1 MFEKGITMIGSLS
14 MSIKQKIVV
23 GMTFAVLASTSL
35 VGFIAQNQSRDLL
48 EHRLVDIELPSMLDL
63 IGVQVGNE
71 VSQMLSAAEQLA
83 SNQFIH
89 QAIESTAREPETESV
104 LVKQLNVVRDQYGL
118 NDASVAN
125 RNTAYYW
132 NQGGFLR
139 ELNHQQDGWFF
150 GFTQSGQQTSV
161 SIFQEANG
169 DVKMFANYQQLNGL
183 AMSGLSK
190 SLNDMVALLNGFQI
204 EQTGFVYLVDASGK
218 VQIHKQANKRK
229 ASLSGLYGPN
239 ASSLLNKTDFN
250 MITTSENGVDLFV
263 ATKYIPS
270 MDWFVVAQVPVDE
283 VFAEL
288 NESAQKMFL
297 TTIAVAAAFI
307 FLGLFLASSITK
319 PIQVISERFR
329 ELGEGDGDL
338 SQRID
343 IQGNDELAKLSH
355 GFNGFIEKIH
365 ESVKEVAET
374 SRALQVAAQGVAE
387 KSHSTHDNSQNQ
399 RDQTIQV
406 VTAINE
412 MGATI
417 SEIASNAA
425 TAAETANGAEGNTE
439 EGRAVVF
446 KAKDAIS
453 RLAADIDH
461 IGSVVQKLAGTTQD
475 IGSILD
481 VIRDISDQTNLLA
494 LNAAI
499 EAARA
504 GEQGRGFAVVA
515 DEVRNLASRT
525 ATSTEE
531 IQKMINQLQGDA
543 QNAVSAME
551 AGKEVTHEGV
561 VSTDQAVEVLAQI
574 SESITDI
581 SDRNTQVATAT
592 EEQSTVVHTINENI
606 EEINSINEMTTNTA
620 QELADASNELQELS
634 RRLDAM
640 VGSFKL

>member
-1 MFEKGITMIGSLS
+1 MQLP
-14 MSIKQKIVV
+14 
-23 GMTFAVLASTSL
+23 
-35 VGFIAQNQSRDLL
+35 QNQSRDVL

-63 IGVQVGNE
+63 VGVQIDGE
-71 VSQMLSAAEQLA
+71 VSQMLAAAEQLA

-89 QAIESTAREPETESV
+89 QAIKNTDRDPESEAM

-139 ELNHQQDGWFF
+139 ELNQQQDGWFF
-150 GFTQSGQQTSV
+150 GFTQSGQKTSV

-169 DVKMFANYQQLNGL
+169 DVKMFSNFQQVNGL

-190 SLNDMVALLNGFQI
+190 SLTDMVNLLNSFQI
-204 EQTGFVYLVDASGK
+204 EQSGYVYLVNAEGK
-218 VQIHKQANKRK
+218 VQIHKQAGKRK
-229 ASLSGLYGPN
+229 DSLTSLYGGETS
-239 ASSLLNKTDFN
+239 ALLNKSAFN
-250 MITTSENGVDLFV
+250 LITAQDNGQEVFV
-263 ATKYIPS
+263 ATRYIPS

-288 NESAQKMFL
+288 NATAQKML
-297 TTIAVAAAFI
+297 ITTLAVAAAFI
-307 FLGLFLASSITK
+307 FLGLILARSITR

-338 SQRID
+338 SQRIP
-343 IQGNDELAKLSH
+343 INGNDELAKLSE

-365 ESVKEVAET
+365 GSVKEVAET
-374 SRALQVAAQGVAE
+374 SHALQIAAQGVSE

-417 SEIASNAA
+417 SEIATNAA
-425 TAAETANGAEGNTE
+425 TAAETASGAESNTE

-453 RLAADIDH
+453 RLSSDIDH

-525 ATSTEE
+525 ASSTEE

-543 QNAVSAME
+543 QNAVDAME
-551 AGKEVTHEGV
+551 AGKAVTQEGV
-561 VSTDQAVEVLAQI
+561 VSTDQAVGVLAQI
-574 SESITDI
+574 SESISDI

-606 EEINSINEMTTNTA
+606 EEINAINEMTTNAA

-640 VGSFKL
+640 VGGFKL